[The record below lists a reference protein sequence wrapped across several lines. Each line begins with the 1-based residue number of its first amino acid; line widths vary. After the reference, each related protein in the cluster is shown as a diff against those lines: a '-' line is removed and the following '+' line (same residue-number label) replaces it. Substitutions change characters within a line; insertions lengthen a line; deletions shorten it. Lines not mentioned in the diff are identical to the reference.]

1 MSYVPINE
9 KIQNTLPI
17 ILFFILFIFTVKP
30 NMMFKPNGKLRE
42 FGLFYDN
49 EGYKKTLYN
58 FQFILFIFIVI
69 IYYLF

>member
-1 MSYVPINE
+1 MSFLNFNP

-17 ILFFILFIFTVKP
+17 ILFFILFVYTVKP
-30 NMMFKPNGKLRE
+30 NIMFKPNGKLRE

-58 FQFILFIFIVI
+58 FQFILLIFIII
-69 IYYLF
+69 IYYLL